1 MICIFNPNPG
11 SKLLEKSVAK
21 YDVRA
26 WFAGARGFEDVSLC
40 LPCFWI
46 TIFGIF
52 HAKVEDTWQYYP
64 PHIHFYFKQN
74 HPINYWSPILN
85 QNPTTANQLVE
96 VFPFSWQSSTI
107 IIVFFFL
114 AFSWWWWLAW
124 CRYLVHANGICAGY
138 SLLSAIFTA
147 MPRPPTMSRAWT
159 FFLLDQVRLMFNVR
173 LKLPH
178 TWKSWH
184 NNMNQIYGVSIHHV
198 GVDILN
204 TGCWSGFNWGG
215 VFGLQGRWS
224 SHMEWCMQL
233 LWGLLPE
240 DHCIH
245 LHHFCYSPLLC
256 CAFPHLL
263 LQTLQQVRRPH
274 LLQWQRHRDSCIS

>member
-1 MICIFNPNPG
+1 MCW
-11 SKLLEKSVAK
+11 LLPSFSHLYSYASPS
-21 YDVRA
+21 YDVP
-26 WFAGARGFEDVSLC
+26 SL
-40 LPCFWI
+40 
-46 TIFGIF
+46 
-52 HAKVEDTWQYYP
+52 D
-64 PHIHFYFKQN
+64 
-74 HPINYWSPILN
+74 
-85 QNPTTANQLVE
+85 
-96 VFPFSWQSSTI
+96 
-107 IIVFFFL
+107 
-114 AFSWWWWLAW
+114 
-124 CRYLVHANGICAGY
+124 
-138 SLLSAIFTA
+138 
-147 MPRPPTMSRAWT
+147 
-159 FFLLDQVRLMFNVR
+159 FLLARSGSINVR